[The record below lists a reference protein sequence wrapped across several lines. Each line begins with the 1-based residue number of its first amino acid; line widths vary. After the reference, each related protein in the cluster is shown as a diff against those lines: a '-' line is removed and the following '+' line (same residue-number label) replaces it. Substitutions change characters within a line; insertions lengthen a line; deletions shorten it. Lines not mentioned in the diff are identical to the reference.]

1 MLVEFTVR
9 HLAIIDDLTLPLGPG
24 LNVLTGETG
33 AGKSILVG
41 ALNLAVGG
49 RASADAIRHGEKSAE
64 VEAIFDL
71 TTVPV
76 LLADLEAQGLVEG
89 GRLIIRRVITA
100 NGPNRV
106 FMGGRTATLA
116 QLAAIGDALV
126 AISGQHDS
134 KGLLSSET
142 HLNILDEFGSA
153 PHVRE
158 PVVEGYRTVVAARD
172 RLASLRDRERQATA
186 RADYLRFVIRE
197 IEGSGFERGEDE
209 RLRDRRRVLVSA
221 EKLGAAAKSVLA
233 ECWEQERSISERSG
247 RLQRQV
253 EDALAI
259 DPSFEPMAQA
269 LATLAAAAEDAG
281 RAAQGYLES
290 LELEPG
296 ELERIDERLDAMRM
310 LSKKYGGS
318 LGAVLDTF
326 EGASRELAE
335 ISSLDAAIVGA
346 EKESRAAEEKLTAA
360 ANRLSEVRR
369 AAATKLARRVQAEL
383 ADLGM
388 KGAKFEVRFEPLPAG
403 AGIEIDGQRIDE
415 NGAERAEMF
424 LSANA
429 GETPRALARVAS
441 GGELSRIL
449 LAIKNSLAAADGVPC
464 QVFDEVDSGLGGA
477 QAEIVGLKLAAIA
490 RDHQVLCITHLP
502 QIAGFADRHVVVK
515 KETSRGR
522 TVTTTREVEGRE
534 REQEIARMLAG
545 LDVTDAALAAA
556 REMIKPAAR
565 GAGESR

>member
-1 MLVEFTVR
+1 MLVELTVR
-9 HLAIIDDLTLPLGPG
+9 HLAIIDDLTLVLGPG

-41 ALNLAVGG
+41 ALNLAIGG
-49 RASADAIRHGEKSAE
+49 RASADAIRHGESTAE

-71 TTVPV
+71 ADAPV
-76 LLADLEAQGLVEG
+76 LRADMEAQGLVED
-89 GRLIIRRVITA
+89 GRLLIRRVISA

-106 FMGGRTATLA
+106 FMGGRSATLA

-134 KGLLSSET
+134 KGLLSPET
-142 HLNILDEFGSA
+142 HLSILDAFVADPQSA
-153 PHVRE
+153 DQVSEAFR
-158 PVVEGYRTVVAARD
+158 VVVAARE
-172 RLASLRDRERQATA
+172 RLESLRDRERQATA

-197 IEGSGFERGEDE
+197 IEGANFERGEDE

-221 EKLGAAAKSVLA
+221 EKLGAAAKAVLA

-259 DPSFEPMAQA
+259 DPAFEPMAQA

-296 ELERIDERLDAMRM
+296 ELERIDERLDAVRM

-318 LGAVLDTF
+318 LTAVLDTLDD
-326 EGASRELAE
+326 ARRELAE
-335 ISSLDAAIVGA
+335 ISSLDEAIVA
-346 EKESRAAEEKLTAA
+346 TEKESRAAEEALIAA
-360 ANRLSEVRR
+360 AQRLSDIRR

-388 KGAKFEVRFEPLPAG
+388 KGAKFEARFEPLPPG
-403 AGIEIDGQRIDE
+403 TGIELNGRRIDG
-415 NGAERAEMF
+415 NGAERSEFF
-424 LSANA
+424 LSANP
-429 GETPRALARVAS
+429 GEAPRALSRVAS

-477 QAEIVGLKLAAIA
+477 QAEIVGRKLAAVA

-502 QIAGFADRHVVVK
+502 QIAGFADRHVVVM
-515 KETSRGR
+515 KETRKGR
-522 TVTTTREVEGRE
+522 TQTTTREVAGAERE
-534 REQEIARMLAG
+534 REIARMLAG

-556 REMIKPAAR
+556 REMIRPSAR
-565 GAGESR
+565 GAGASR

>member
-1 MLVEFTVR
+1 MLVELTVR
-9 HLAIIDDLTLPLGPG
+9 HLAIIDDLTLGLGPG

-41 ALNLAVGG
+41 ALNLAIGA
-49 RASADAIRHGEKSAE
+49 RASADAIRHGETSAE

-71 TTVPV
+71 SDTPI
-76 LLADLEAQGLVEG
+76 LRADLESQGLAED
-89 GRLIIRRVITA
+89 GRLIIRRVISA

-106 FMGGRTATLA
+106 FLGGRAATLA

-134 KGLLSSET
+134 KGLLAPET
-142 HLNILDEFGSA
+142 HMAILDEFA
-153 PHVRE
+153 ADPRARE
-158 PVVEGYRTVVAARD
+158 RVAEGYRALVAARE
-172 RLASLRDRERQATA
+172 RLESLRERERQATA

-197 IEGSGFERGEDE
+197 IEGANFERGEDE

-221 EKLGAAAKSVLA
+221 EKLGAAARAVLA
-233 ECWEQERSISERSG
+233 DCWERETSIADRAG

-259 DPSFEPMAQA
+259 DAAFEPMAQA
-269 LATLAAAAEDAG
+269 LATLTASAEDAG

-296 ELERIDERLDAMRM
+296 ELERIDERLDAVRTF
-310 LSKKYGGS
+310 SKKFGGS
-318 LGAVLDTF
+318 LDTVLDAL
-326 EGASRELAE
+326 EHSRRELAE
-335 ISSLDAAIVGA
+335 ISSLDAAIATA
-346 EKESRAAEEKLTAA
+346 ETEMREVEETLATSAD
-360 ANRLSEVRR
+360 RLGEVRR
-369 AAATKLARRVQAEL
+369 VAATKLSRRVQAEL

-388 KGAKFEVRFEPLPAG
+388 KGAKFETRFEPVPAG
-403 AGIEIDGQRIDE
+403 AGIEIDGRRIDE
-415 NGAERAEMF
+415 NGAERSEFF
-424 LSANA
+424 LSANP

-464 QVFDEVDSGLGGA
+464 QVFDEVDAGFGGA
-477 QAEIVGLKLAAIA
+477 QAEIVGRKLAAVA

-515 KETSRGR
+515 KETRKGR
-522 TVTTTREVEGRE
+522 TITTTREVAGEERE
-534 REQEIARMLAG
+534 REIARMLAG

-556 REMIKPAAR
+556 REMIKPAS
-565 GAGESR
+565 GESRP